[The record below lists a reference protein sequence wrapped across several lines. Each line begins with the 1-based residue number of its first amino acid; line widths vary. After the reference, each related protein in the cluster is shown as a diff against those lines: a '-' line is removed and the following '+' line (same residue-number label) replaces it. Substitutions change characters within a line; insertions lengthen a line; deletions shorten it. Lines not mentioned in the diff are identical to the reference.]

1 VPAPVKRAQLC
12 IEGVATPYLEAGE
25 GTTAA
30 VFVHGNP
37 GAGEDWRA
45 LVAEVGGFM
54 RAVAPDL
61 PGFGGAAKPAT
72 FNYTLS
78 GYAQHLHAL
87 LDALQITRVH
97 LVLHDFGGPWGLWWA
112 ALNPTRVASV
122 TLINTGVF
130 PGYRWHFMARLW
142 RTPRLGELIMAI
154 TTRFGFRL
162 LLGLGNPR
170 GLPPEFVE
178 RMYRDFDA
186 GTRRAVLKLYRATSD
201 IEGYSQHVSAAL
213 RPFNLPALVIWG
225 RADIYL
231 PATLAQRQ
239 CETFARAQVVMLDDS
254 GHFPYADNPTA
265 VAALLIAFL
274 QQQLAS

>member
-1 VPAPVKRAQLC
+1 
-12 IEGVATPYLEAGE
+12 
-25 GTTAA
+25 
-30 VFVHGNP
+30 
-37 GAGEDWRA
+37 
-45 LVAEVGGFM
+45 
-54 RAVAPDL
+54 
-61 PGFGGAAKPAT
+61 
-72 FNYTLS
+72 
-78 GYAQHLHAL
+78 
-87 LDALQITRVH
+87 
-97 LVLHDFGGPWGLWWA
+97 
-112 ALNPTRVASV
+112 
-122 TLINTGVF
+122 
-130 PGYRWHFMARLW
+130 MARLW

-201 IEGYSQHVSAAL
+201 IEGYSQQVSAAL
-213 RPFNLPALVIWG
+213 RPLNLPALVIWG

-265 VAALLIAFL
+265 VAALLMPFL
-274 QQQLAS
+274 QQQVAS

>member
-1 VPAPVKRAQLC
+1 MLALVKQQQLR
-12 IEGVATPYLEAGE
+12 IAGVATPYLEAGD
-25 GTTAA
+25 GATAA

-45 LVAEVGGFM
+45 LVGEVGGLM
-54 RAVAPDL
+54 RAIAPDL
-61 PGFGGAAKPAT
+61 PGFGGADKPPT
-72 FNYTLS
+72 FDYTLG

-122 TLINTGVF
+122 TLINTGVL

-142 RTPRLGELIMAI
+142 RTPLVGELMMAT
-154 TTRFGFRL
+154 TTRLGFRL

-170 GLPPEFVE
+170 GLPREFVA

-201 IEGYSQHVSAAL
+201 IEAYSQQVSAAL
-213 RPFNLPALVIWG
+213 RPLNLPALVIWG

-239 CETFARAQVVMLDDS
+239 CETFARARVVMLDDS

-265 VAALLIAFL
+265 VAEWLIPFL
-274 QQQLAS
+274 QQQVVG